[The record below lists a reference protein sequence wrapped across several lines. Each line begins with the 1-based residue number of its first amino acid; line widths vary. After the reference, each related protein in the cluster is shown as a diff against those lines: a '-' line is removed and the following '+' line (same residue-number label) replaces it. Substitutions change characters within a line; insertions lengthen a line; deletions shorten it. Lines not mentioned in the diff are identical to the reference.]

1 MPFTE
6 KLPASG
12 SFNGKIPG
20 WGTGNLISLVT
31 ALVKSNQSITYPG
44 TGLVGIQNVTY
55 DEYQLNHKT
64 LKEVTGR
71 VDRQGHVKLSLPK
84 APNGSHY
91 RVFAF
96 YERLS
101 GHKNLKFD
109 STRHRTIFDNGSYA
123 VDHFSA
129 QGAAVVGQFWEKYI
143 LKGRVPMLLAKVG
156 NYGKFL
162 TQSSCALSYTN

>member
-6 KLPASG
+6 ELPASG

-20 WGTGNLISLVT
+20 WGTGDLISLVT
-31 ALVKSNQSITYPG
+31 ALVKSNQSISYLG
-44 TGLVGIQNVTY
+44 TGLVGLQNVTY
-55 DEYQLNHKT
+55 NEYQLNHKT
-64 LKEVTGR
+64 LNEVTER
-71 VDRQGHVKLSLPK
+71 VDQQGHVKLSLPK

-91 RVFAF
+91 RLFAF

-109 STRHRTIFDNGSYA
+109 STQHITIFDNGSYA
-123 VDHFSA
+123 VDHFSS
-129 QGAAVVGQFWEKYI
+129 QGAAVVGRLWEKHI

-162 TQSSCALSYTN
+162 TQSSCTLSCTN